1 MNNMNNSFL
10 IPANAKKSM
19 LIFGLFNTL
28 DLIVF
33 GSGVLLTIILLFTLP
48 IEQIL
53 FAFLAILPALI
64 TAFLVFPIPN
74 YHNSLRFFMS
84 LYTYLTTRQ
93 KFIWKGWCCR
103 DGEDSEK

>member
-1 MNNMNNSFL
+1 MNNNMFL

-33 GSGVLLTIILLFTLP
+33 GIGIGVSLILLIALP
-48 IEQIL
+48 IEEL
-53 FAFLAILPALI
+53 TFAIIALTPAIIA
-64 TAFLVFPIPN
+64 AFLVFPIPN

-84 LYTYLTTRQ
+84 LYTYLTSRQ

-103 DGEDSEK
+103 DGEERQK

>member
-1 MNNMNNSFL
+1 MNNNNQFL

-19 LIFGLFNTL
+19 LIFGLFNVI

-33 GSGVLLTIILLFTLP
+33 GSGVFVTIILLLALP
-48 IEQIL
+48 IEQL
-53 FAFLAILPALI
+53 MFALIALAPALI

-74 YHNSLRFFMS
+74 YHNTLRFLMS
-84 LYTYLTTRQ
+84 FYTFLTTRQ
-93 KFIWKGWCCR
+93 RFIWKGWCCR